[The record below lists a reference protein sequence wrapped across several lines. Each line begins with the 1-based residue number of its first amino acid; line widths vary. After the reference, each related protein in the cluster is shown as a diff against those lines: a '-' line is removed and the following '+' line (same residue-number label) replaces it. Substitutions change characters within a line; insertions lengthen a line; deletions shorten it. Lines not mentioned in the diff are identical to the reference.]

1 MPKPPHVNLIKQVKV
16 NGKWRAVKG
25 LCDRKGRVRPDRV
38 RVNGQDEAHP
48 EGSYFIEWWDQ
59 GKRRREA
66 AGANAQEAADKARV
80 REAELTAARYGV
92 IPPAPVIDTPPPRV
106 TLPAALDGY
115 LDYVRDH
122 RSLRTFRTYR
132 PMLASFKA
140 FCTKTYAD
148 QVERQ
153 DLL

>member
-59 GKRRREA
+59 GERRREA
-66 AGANAQEAADKARV
+66 AGANAKDAADKARV
-80 REAELTAARYGV
+80 REAELTAARFGV
-92 IPPAPVIDTPPPRV
+92 VCVAS
-106 TLPAALDGY
+106 
-115 LDYVRDH
+115 H
-122 RSLRTFRTYR
+122 RLRGDSSSR
-132 PMLASFKA
+132 PSICSGRSSRGLG
-140 FCTKTYAD
+140 
-148 QVERQ
+148 V
-153 DLL
+153 